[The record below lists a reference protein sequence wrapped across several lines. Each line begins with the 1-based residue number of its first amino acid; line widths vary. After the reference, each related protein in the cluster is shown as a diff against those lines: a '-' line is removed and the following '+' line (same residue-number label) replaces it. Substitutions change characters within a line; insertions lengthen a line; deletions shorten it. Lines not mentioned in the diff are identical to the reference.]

1 MQLSSEERMRSELHL
16 LQTRH
21 KEEEEE
27 EEEEEQR
34 LKNKKQK

>member
-1 MQLSSEERMRSELHL
+1 MQLSLEERMRSELHL

-27 EEEEEQR
+27 EEQR
-34 LKNKKQK
+34 LKNKKHK

>member
-1 MQLSSEERMRSELHL
+1 MQLSLEERMRSELHL

-27 EEEEEQR
+27 EEEQR
-34 LKNKKQK
+34 LKNKKHK

>member
-1 MQLSSEERMRSELHL
+1 MQLSLEEPMMSELHL

-27 EEEEEQR
+27 QR
-34 LKNKKQK
+34 LKNKKHK